1 MWKRCTCFAFLIVLL
16 ALIQGGAAFG
26 AFNALKD
33 PAIIGWWTCDE
44 GEGSTVA
51 DSSPN
56 GNDGTFINGDPMWTT
71 GIYGNAITLVGP
83 TLVEIQPMGLTL
95 SAATM
100 AGWLYAPTAQPEW
113 ASIIMHRS
121 PGPASGFNVL
131 ADRQL
136 AYHWNDAS
144 NTWSFRG
151 NVLHPLNE
159 WAHCAVTVAPDKA
172 VFYLNGV
179 ESAVNN
185 VAHPACAWDG
195 PVWLGGDG
203 GSGWVA
209 RRMNG
214 GSLDDVCFFSRALA
228 ADEIVEI
235 MGGLTDPALASL
247 PDPADGATD
256 VPRDADLAWSA
267 GESAATHD
275 VYFGTSL
282 ADVDAATRA
291 NPIGV
296 LVSQGQAATNYV
308 LDRLEFGQ
316 TCYWRVDEVEAGGTI
331 YKGDVWSF
339 QVEPFAYA
347 VPNVIATSNGAFDA
361 ANGPEKTVDG
371 SGLNAA
377 DQHSVEA
384 DDMWVSFPPADGS
397 ALYIQYEFDGVYKL
411 HELQVWNYNVMF
423 EKMLGFGLKNVTVEY
438 STDGAEWT
446 ALGDID
452 LNQATAKATYVYNST
467 IDFQGLPVRYVKL
480 TVNSGFG
487 MLGQYGLSEVR
498 FMYVPVQPRWPQPA
512 DGATNVNTDAVL
524 SWRAGREAASHEVYL
539 GTDAEAMALLGTSA
553 QASIPAGTLD
563 LATTYHWKVVEVN
576 AVEAIS
582 SWEGGV
588 WSFTTRPFAVVDNFE
603 SYGDDIEAGEAIFD
617 TWLDGWVNDTGSTV
631 GHFQAPF
638 AEQSTVNN
646 GKQSMPLFYENTGG
660 ISVAE
665 AERTFDAAQDWTA
678 SGVKTLAVYFYG
690 TEGNTGQM
698 YLKINNTKVV
708 YNGEASDIAKAQWQ
722 LWAVD
727 LTGLSGLQRVTKMV
741 IGVEGAGASGTLY
754 IDDIR
759 LYPDEIELVTPVQP
773 DTTGLIL
780 KYTFDAGS
788 GTTVADASGNGNTGT
803 INGNPQWITGVSGSA
818 LSFDGSRDYVSTGKS
833 LLNNLP
839 QFTIACWL
847 KGDLSLG
854 NRSGLIGQNDCMEY
868 GVVSANT
875 CQIWTAGG
883 GSVDLT
889 WPYGAAGG
897 WHHIVAVGDGT
908 SIQFYLDGKPAASG
922 GTTTAGY
929 GTSTFFLSVGGGGIF
944 DATDNWFAGQ
954 IDEIYVYRRALSAAE
969 VAGLAG
975 RTAAMPMQ
983 F

>member
-1 MWKRCTCFAFLIVLL
+1 LAFLIVSL
-16 ALIQGGAAFG
+16 ALIQGGTALG
-26 AFNALKD
+26 RFNPLKD
-33 PAIIGWWTCDE
+33 PSIIGWWTCDE
-44 GEGSTVA
+44 GKGSTVA

-56 GNDGTFINGDPMWTT
+56 HHDGTFINGDPIWTT
-71 GIYGNAITLVGP
+71 GIYGNAITLIGP

-95 SAATM
+95 SEATM

-113 ASIIMHRS
+113 ASFIMHRS
-121 PGPASGFNVL
+121 PGPASGFNML

-151 NVLHPLNE
+151 QVFHPLNE

-172 VFYLNGV
+172 TFYLNGV
-179 ESAVNN
+179 ASAVNN
-185 VAHPACAWDG
+185 VSHPACAWDG

-203 GSGWVA
+203 GASWVA

-214 GSLDDVCFFSRALA
+214 GSLDDVCFFSRAFSA
-228 ADEIVEI
+228 EEIVEI
-235 MGGLTDPALASL
+235 MGGLTDPALASA
-247 PDPADGATD
+247 PTPADGATD
-256 VPRDADLAWSA
+256 VPRDADLAWSP

-275 VYFGTSL
+275 VYFGMSL

-291 NPIGV
+291 NPMGV
-296 LVSQGQAATNYV
+296 LVSQGQTATNYV

-331 YKGDVWSF
+331 YKGEVWTF

-347 VPNVIATSNGAFDA
+347 VPNVIATSNGVSDA

-377 DQHSVEA
+377 DQHSIEA
-384 DDMWVSFPPADGS
+384 ADMWVSFPPADGS
-397 ALYIQYEFDGVYKL
+397 ALYIQYEFDAVYKL
-411 HELQVWNYNVMF
+411 HELQIWNYNVMF

-438 STDGAEWT
+438 SVDGTEWT
-446 ALGDID
+446 ALGDFD
-452 LNQATAKATYVYNST
+452 LNQATAKASYVYNST
-467 IDFQGLPVRYVKL
+467 IGFQGLPVKFVRL
-480 TVNSGFG
+480 TVNSAFG
-487 MLGQYGLSEVR
+487 ALGQYGLSEVR
-498 FMYVPVQPRWPQPA
+498 FMYIPVQPRWPQPA
-512 DGATNVNTDAVL
+512 DGATNVDTDAVL

-539 GTDAEAMALLGTSA
+539 GTDAEAMSLLGTST
-553 QASIPAGTLD
+553 QASIAAGTLD
-563 LATTYHWKVVEVN
+563 LATTYYWKVVEVN
-576 AVEAIS
+576 NVEAIS
-582 SWEGGV
+582 SWEGSV
-588 WSFTTRPFAVVDNFE
+588 WSFTTRPFTVVDDFE

-617 TWLDGWVNDTGSTV
+617 TWLDGWINNTGSTV

-638 AEQSTVNN
+638 AEQRIVNS

-660 ISVAE
+660 KTTAE
-665 AERTFDAAQDWTA
+665 AERTFDSAQDWTA

-690 TEGNTGQM
+690 IEGNTGQM
-698 YLKINNTKVV
+698 YLKINNTKVA
-708 YNGEASDIAKAQWQ
+708 YNGEAGDIAKAQWQ

-727 LTGLSGLQRVTKMV
+727 LTGLSGLQRVTKMT
-741 IGVEGAGASGTLY
+741 IGIEGAGASGTLY

-759 LYPDEIELVTPVQP
+759 LYPNEITLVTPVQP
-773 DTTGLIL
+773 DATGLLL

-803 INGNPQWITGVSGSA
+803 INGNPAWVTGISGSA
-818 LSFDGSRDYVSTGKS
+818 LSFDGSRDYIATGKS

-854 NRSGLIGQNDCMEY
+854 NRSGLIGQNDCVEY

-883 GSVDLT
+883 GSVDLA
-889 WPYGAAGG
+889 WPYSAAAD
-897 WHHIVAVGDGT
+897 WHHIVAVADGT
-908 SIQFYLDGKPAASG
+908 SITFYLDGKPAASG
-922 GTTTAGY
+922 GTATASY
-929 GTSTFFLSVGGGGIF
+929 GTSTYFLNVGGGGIF

-954 IDEIYVYRRALSAAE
+954 IDEVYVYQRALSAAE

-975 RTAAMPMQ
+975 RTVAIPAP